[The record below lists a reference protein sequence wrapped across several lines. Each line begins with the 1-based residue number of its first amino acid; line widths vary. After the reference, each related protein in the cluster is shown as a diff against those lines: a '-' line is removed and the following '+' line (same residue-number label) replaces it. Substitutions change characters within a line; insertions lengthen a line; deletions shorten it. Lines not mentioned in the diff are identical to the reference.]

1 MLEIKDLYK
10 SYKEH
15 NSKQIDVLSNVNL
28 NIPGGAIVALKGIS
42 GSGKSTLLNLISG
55 LDVVSSGHITF
66 FNESIT
72 SMNINQLSR
81 FRKLNIGM
89 IFQFF
94 NLINDLTVYENI
106 LLPLLLT
113 KVNKK
118 EAHNRVME
126 LLDNIG
132 LAHRKNLKTN
142 LLSGGE
148 SQRVATAR
156 ALIINPRLILADE
169 PTGNLDKDN
178 ANLILDLL
186 IDTSRKN
193 NSSLII
199 VTHNDNIINR
209 FDKVYTL
216 KDGTVN

>member
-1 MLEIKDLYK
+1 MLEIKDLCK
-10 SYKEH
+10 SYRER

-55 LDVVSSGHITF
+55 LDVVSSGQITF
-66 FNESIT
+66 FNESVT

-118 EAHNRVME
+118 DAHNRVME

-132 LAHRKNLKTN
+132 LVHRKDFKTN

-209 FDKVYTL
+209 FDRVYTL

>member
-1 MLEIKDLYK
+1 MLEIKDLCK
-10 SYKEH
+10 SYREH

-55 LDVVSSGHITF
+55 LDVVSSGQITF
-66 FNESIT
+66 FNESVT

-118 EAHNRVME
+118 DAHNRVME

-132 LAHRKNLKTN
+132 LVHRKDFKTN

-209 FDKVYTL
+209 FDRVYTL

>member
-1 MLEIKDLYK
+1 
-10 SYKEH
+10 
-15 NSKQIDVLSNVNL
+15 
-28 NIPGGAIVALKGIS
+28 
-42 GSGKSTLLNLISG
+42 
-55 LDVVSSGHITF
+55 
-66 FNESIT
+66 
-72 SMNINQLSR
+72 
-81 FRKLNIGM
+81 M

-118 EAHNRVME
+118 DAHNRVME

-132 LAHRKNLKTN
+132 LAHRKDFKTN